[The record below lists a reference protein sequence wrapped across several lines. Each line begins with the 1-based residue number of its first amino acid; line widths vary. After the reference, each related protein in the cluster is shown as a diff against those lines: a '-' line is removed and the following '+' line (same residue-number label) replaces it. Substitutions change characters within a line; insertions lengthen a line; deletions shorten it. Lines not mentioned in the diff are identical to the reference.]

1 MGIRILASVVAVLGA
16 AALTLASLIVLVRG
30 TIRAVAI
37 EEVPLR
43 VVVVAADVVFG
54 SILLLGC
61 IYLATQLAVRIVGV
75 GNAEF
80 PPLPDESPRIA
91 RVSEP
96 KKN

>member
-1 MGIRILASVVAVLGA
+1 VGVRILTSVIAVLGA

-30 TIRAVAI
+30 TIQAVAI

-43 VVVVAADVVFG
+43 VVVVAADVIFG

-80 PPLPDESPRIA
+80 PPLPDESPGIA
-91 RVSEP
+91 RVGEP